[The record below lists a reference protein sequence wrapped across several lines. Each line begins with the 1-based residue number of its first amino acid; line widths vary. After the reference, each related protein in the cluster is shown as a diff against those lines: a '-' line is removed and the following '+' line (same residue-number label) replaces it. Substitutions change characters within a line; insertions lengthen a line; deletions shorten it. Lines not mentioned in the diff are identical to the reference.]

1 MSSLEKDNKK
11 CEACGHD
18 TFQIRDILSK
28 PILDGFQ
35 ILMGVLYTCAVCK
48 NEEYEREL

>member
-1 MSSLEKDNKK
+1 MTESNKK

-28 PILDGFQ
+28 PVFDGLQ
-35 ILMGVLYTCAVCK
+35 ILMGVLFICAVCK
-48 NEEYEREL
+48 NEEYEDKL